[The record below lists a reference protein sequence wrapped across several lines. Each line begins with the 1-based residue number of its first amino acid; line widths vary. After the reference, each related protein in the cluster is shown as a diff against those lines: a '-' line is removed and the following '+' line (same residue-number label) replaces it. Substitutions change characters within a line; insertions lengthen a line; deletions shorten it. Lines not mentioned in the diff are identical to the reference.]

1 MSSSI
6 RKCFDS
12 RNRAG
17 GVIMLNERRTQ
28 QRRSSDDMTAIIDR
42 LNRQHRA
49 QMREMTARGVLYG
62 LVFGA
67 VMLALGISVG
77 SAGLYAVI
85 SEVVK

>member
-1 MSSSI
+1 
-6 RKCFDS
+6 
-12 RNRAG
+12 
-17 GVIMLNERRTQ
+17 MLNERRTH

-42 LNRQHRA
+42 LNRQLRA

>member
-1 MSSSI
+1 MVKI
-6 RKCFDS
+6 DGREITDIELDGIDHRDYPDYCD
-12 RNRAG
+12 
-17 GVIMLNERRTQ
+17 
-28 QRRSSDDMTAIIDR
+28 AIIDR

-77 SAGLYAVI
+77 SAGLYAVL
-85 SEVVK
+85 SEVMK